1 MNIERKNRGSKWQD
15 DDHNEETK
23 DRFIAAETFPK
34 LKSTRTVR
42 IDVQLMLKE
51 IWNAKQSLTKLGF
64 FFFNLNDN
72 IISFLSS
79 NYFFIIVNNFILF
92 FVL

>member
-1 MNIERKNRGSKWQD
+1 MNIERKKRGSKWQD

-23 DRFIAAETFPK
+23 DRLNAAETFPK
-34 LKSTRTVR
+34 LISTRTVR
-42 IDVQLMLKE
+42 IDVLLMLKE
-51 IWNAKQSLTKLGF
+51 IWNAKSLTKLGI